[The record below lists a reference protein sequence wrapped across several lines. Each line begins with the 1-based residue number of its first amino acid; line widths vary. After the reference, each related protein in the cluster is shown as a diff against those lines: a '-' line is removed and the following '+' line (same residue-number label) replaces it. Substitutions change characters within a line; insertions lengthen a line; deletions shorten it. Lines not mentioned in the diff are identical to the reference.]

1 MECDITIM
9 LYNHSGA
16 AIRAVG
22 VCAVAALA
30 GILLLPVPV
39 QAGAVL
45 LIGLPA
51 LAGLLGR
58 RPALALAGSVAAL
71 LVFAAALLL
80 VPVPPS
86 ANSLAAGFVLGA
98 AMLALLQAGWFG
110 ARFAGGH
117 DPAVG
122 WALLAQLA
130 RTLAVAAALCVAVVA
145 GATTLAVLPA
155 MAGLFRPLLLAGV
168 LIALAAVVLELT
180 VPRRG

>member
-1 MECDITIM
+1 M
-9 LYNHSGA
+9 LYNHSGI

-22 VCAVAALA
+22 VCAMAALA
-30 GILLLPVPV
+30 GIPPLLLPAPMPV

-80 VPVPPS
+80 APAPPS

-98 AMLALLQAGWFG
+98 AMLALLQASWFG
-110 ARFAGGH
+110 ARFAAGGH

-130 RTLAVAAALCVAVVA
+130 HTLALAAALGVAVVA
-145 GATTLAVLPA
+145 GAATLAVLPA
-155 MAGLFRPLLLAGV
+155 MTGLFRPLLLLAGV

-180 VPRRG
+180 APRRG

>member
-1 MECDITIM
+1 M
-9 LYNHSGA
+9 LYNHSGT
-16 AIRAVG
+16 AIRAAG

-30 GILLLPVPV
+30 GIPPPLLPAPVPV

-80 VPVPPS
+80 AEAPPS

-98 AMLALLQAGWFG
+98 AMLALLQASWFS

-122 WALLAQLA
+122 WALLA

-145 GATTLAVLPA
+145 GAATLAVLPA
-155 MAGLFRPLLLAGV
+155 MTGLFRPLLLLAGV
-168 LIALAAVVLELT
+168 LIALTAVVLELT
-180 VPRRG
+180 APRRG